1 MTNQERRKLQSL
13 IRKHVEAQ
21 VALSWSGSAEPSDR
35 DIIAAN
41 AEAAKR
47 KLYNHLSMMAES

>member
-47 KLYNHLSMMAES
+47 KLYNYLSMMVEG

>member
-35 DIIAAN
+35 VAIAAH
-41 AEAAKR
+41 ADDSKR
-47 KLYNHLSMMAES
+47 KLYSYLSLLVER